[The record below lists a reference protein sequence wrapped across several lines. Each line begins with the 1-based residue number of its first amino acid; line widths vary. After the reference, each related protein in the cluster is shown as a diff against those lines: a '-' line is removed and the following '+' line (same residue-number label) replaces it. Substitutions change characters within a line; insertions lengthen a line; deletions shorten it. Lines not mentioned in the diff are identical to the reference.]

1 MKYLIRLAILL
12 LIGILVYN
20 YFFGTQEEKETSQK
34 IFGEVRDLG
43 RATWDLLKREKQ
55 KFDEGKYNEAVD
67 KVGGLIEK
75 LRGTANTIENNKDLL
90 ARLDELE
97 RKRQELQR
105 EISTPPAYG
114 TTEAEH
120 RKELKRESDQ
130 LMREIEDLMREME
143 QR

>member
-1 MKYLIRLAILL
+1 MRYLIRLVILL

-20 YFFGTQEEKETSQK
+20 YFFGTQEEKETSKK

-43 RATWDLLKREKQ
+43 KATWDLLRSEKA
-55 KFDEGKYNEAVD
+55 KFDEGKYDEAVD
-67 KVGGLIEK
+67 KVGNLIDR
-75 LRGTANTIENNKDLL
+75 LRGTARTIDNNKDLL

-97 RKRQELQR
+97 RKRQQLERDINAPL
-105 EISTPPAYG
+105 PYG
-114 TTEAEH
+114 KTEADR

-130 LMREIEDLMREME
+130 LMREIEALMKEME